1 MQAYKKFEVKGCHQ
15 RFVFSTG
22 EKELFVT
29 VTKEDLPWFGQTW
42 FKQTR
47 KEYLRLGLDKLLVDP
62 DRQDGKMV
70 RQQEAQNSEFLV
82 PQRVLRPRGANGM
95 VSVPDKPKRAIK
107 YIKEEHDILICEDS
121 AELDQDFFPIR

>member
-1 MQAYKKFEVKGCHQ
+1 MAYKRLETKGCHQ

-22 EKELFVT
+22 ERELFVT

-70 RQQEAQNSEFLV
+70 WQQEA
-82 PQRVLRPRGANGM
+82 
-95 VSVPDKPKRAIK
+95 
-107 YIKEEHDILICEDS
+107 
-121 AELDQDFFPIR
+121 